1 MNIYNAAVSRAVF
14 FYDKEKVIPIAAV
27 CAGQTIWGFSYIFS
41 KMAMDVSSPEILL
54 SIRYIIAFALMN
66 VLCLTGKFKVS
77 FKGKKNIK
85 SLFIMGL
92 LEPVYFYFESYGIL
106 YTNATFSGVIMSV
119 VPIVSILFAVIFIKE
134 YPTKKQALFC
144 LLPIAG
150 VIIMTISGSAL
161 GIVSPIGVILL
172 LCTCVA
178 SASYKTVNRK
188 SAEDFTAFERTYIVM
203 FISSV
208 IFTISALVSVKG
220 DLRQYINPVFN
231 FNFIVPVLIL
241 SIFCSVVAN
250 VFVNYAAGK
259 ISVAKLSTFGTLTTI
274 WSMFAGVLFL
284 NEPMTVLSFIGSI
297 FILIGIW
304 QVTKAKDIN
313 KQEKNCKTGGA

>member
-1 MNIYNAAVSRAVF
+1 MKNEKIINALNKINPDIETKDKMLKNINCKIQIYRREQKEDKFMVRRIIFISVCITLICVSTAFAAYKYFTGGQVAYRLG
-14 FYDKEKVIPIAAV
+14 DEKLSSAFDLNNDDFKIQSETIGDYKATLLGITSGKNISDFKSSSWDVIP
-27 CAGQTIWGFSYIFS
+27 
-41 KMAMDVSSPEILL
+41 
-54 SIRYIIAFALMN
+54 
-66 VLCLTGKFKVS
+66 
-77 FKGKKNIK
+77 
-85 SLFIMGL
+85 
-92 LEPVYFYFESYGIL
+92 
-106 YTNATFSGVIMSV
+106 
-119 VPIVSILFAVIFIKE
+119 
-134 YPTKKQALFC
+134 
-144 LLPIAG
+144 
-150 VIIMTISGSAL
+150 
-161 GIVSPIGVILL
+161 
-172 LCTCVA
+172 
-178 SASYKTVNRK
+178 
-188 SAEDFTAFERTYIVM
+188 ERTYIVM